1 MNLPPTATP
10 KSLDQ
15 QLAELPRSIEP
26 PPDLWP
32 QIEAAIRPARRAQ
45 SPWPLALA
53 ASVLVAAVSVTVTWK
68 LLRARALPNTAST
81 APAATQ
87 PVTAVSFALPQQ
99 AAYVEARANLERVF
113 RQRLTLLRPDTRAK
127 IEANLAIIRNA
138 NDGIRRALEADPA
151 SPLLLQQLQST
162 QRQELDL
169 YTNVARNTEPAIG
182 RSSL

>member
-1 MNLPPTATP
+1 MNLPP

-15 QLAELPRSIEP
+15 QLADLPRSIEP
-26 PPDLWP
+26 PPQVWT
-32 QIEAAIRPARRAQ
+32 QIEAAIRPAGRSR

-53 ASVLVAAVSVTVTWK
+53 ASAVVAAVSVMVTWK
-68 LLRARALPNTAST
+68 LLRAPPL
-81 APAATQ
+81 PAAMTGPALTQ

-99 AAYVEARANLERVF
+99 AAYLQGRAQLERVF
-113 RQRLTLLRPDTRAK
+113 RERLALLQPDTRAK

-138 NDGIRRALEADPA
+138 NDSIRQALEADPA
-151 SPLLLQQLQST
+151 SPLLLQQLEST

-169 YTNVARNTEPAIG
+169 YTNVARNADPAIG